1 MCLCE
6 KMCNRHIYLEP
17 DVKQEKAYDLFWC
30 LLLFLQQCWLME
42 KFCPCDK
49 VLSPLCVSSVGC
61 LSIYE
66 EVNEDKGT
74 KVRCGGCAP
83 VFELLEY

>member
-1 MCLCE
+1 MICFGVYCYF
-6 KMCNRHIYLEP
+6 CNSVGLW
-17 DVKQEKAYDLFWC
+17 K
-30 LLLFLQQCWLME
+30 

-66 EVNEDKGT
+66 EVNEDKGS